1 MMPHNFMHSAK
12 INFELAAD
20 QCTPEHIQAWM
31 DVLED
36 AVNWSHASDCKLFY
50 DPALSVVGASMPVGP
65 AAIDMLEAGAALGA
79 IKLEVLSSD
88 LHFQNLWLSI
98 QERGAK
104 DQA

>member
-1 MMPHNFMHSAK
+1 MRDAK

-20 QCTPEHIQAWM
+20 QCTPNDIQAWM

-36 AVNWSHASDCKLFY
+36 AANWSDASDCSLFF
-50 DPALSVVGASMPVGP
+50 DQAVSVVGASIPLGP
-65 AAIDMLEAGAALGA
+65 DEIDVLEAGAALGT